1 MRLIIPMAGEGKR
14 LRPHTF
20 TVPKPL
26 FPLLGKPVLQWLI
39 EEVQGAMPEPIE
51 EMVFIIRALPEGAK
65 QFLELLAQRYGAKA
79 VFCTQAEPL
88 GTAHAIYQAKP
99 HLHGPCII
107 LFADTIFK
115 ASISIPPAADGALWV
130 KVVEDP
136 RSYGVVQLSPE
147 GWIEKLVEKPEVPPS
162 NLAIIGVYMLREA
175 EKLVPAIEYLFEHR
189 ITSKGEYQLTDA
201 LQILCSQGLKLA
213 ALPVEEWLDCGSKAL
228 VLQAQARLLE
238 LGLGSIPK
246 LPSTVQIVPPV
257 YISPEAHIS
266 ESVIGPY
273 VGVEAGARIHRSV
286 LSQALCRKDA
296 YIENV
301 VLHDAIIGEAAVCKG
316 HPLRLDLGDYS
327 KYGA

>member
-39 EEVQGAMPEPIE
+39 EEVQAAMPEPIE
-51 EMVFIIRALPEGAK
+51 EMVFVVRALPEGARR
-65 QFLELLAQRYGAKA
+65 FLELLAQRYGGRA
-79 VFCTQAEPL
+79 VFCTQEEPL
-88 GTAHAIYQAKP
+88 GTAHAVYQAKD
-99 HLHGPCII
+99 HLEGPCII

-115 ASISIPPAADGALWV
+115 ASISIPAAADGALWV

-136 RSYGVVQLSPE
+136 RQYGVVQLSPE
-147 GWIEKLVEKPEVPPS
+147 GWIEKLIEKPESPPS

-175 EKLVPAIEYLFEHR
+175 ERLLPAIEYLFAQR

-201 LQILCSQGLKLA
+201 LQVLCAQGTKLA

-228 VLQAQARLLE
+228 VLQAQVRLLE
-238 LGLGSIPK
+238 LGLGTPPPQLFS
-246 LPSTVQIVPPV
+246 VQVVPPV
-257 YISPEAHIS
+257 YISPEAHIT

-273 VGVEAGARIHRSV
+273 VGVEAGARIHRSII
-286 LSQALCRKDA
+286 SQALCRKDA

-301 VLHDAIIGEAAVCKG
+301 ILHEAIVGEAAICKG
-316 HPLRLDLGDYS
+316 QPLRLDLGDYS

>member
-26 FPLLGKPVLQWLI
+26 FPLLDKPVLQWLI
-39 EEVQGAMPEPIE
+39 EEVQAAMPEPIE
-51 EMVFIIRALPEGAK
+51 EMVFIVRGLAEGPK
-65 QFLELLAQRYGAKA
+65 RFLEQMAKKYQARA
-79 VFCTQAEPL
+79 VFCTQEEPL
-88 GTAHAIYQAKP
+88 GTAHAIYQARD

-107 LFADTIFK
+107 LFADTIFR
-115 ASISIPPAADGALWV
+115 ASISIPSEADGALWV

-136 RSYGVVQLSPE
+136 RSYGVVQLSTE

-162 NLAIIGVYMLREA
+162 NLAIIGVYMLRQA
-175 EKLVPAIEYLFEHR
+175 ERLLPAIAYLFEHR

-201 LQILCSQGLKLA
+201 LQILCGEGLKLA

-246 LPSTVQIVPPV
+246 LPPTVQVIPPV

-266 ESVIGPY
+266 ESIIGPY
-273 VGVEAGARIHRSV
+273 VGVEAGVRIHRSV
-286 LSQALCRKDA
+286 ISQALCRKEA
-296 YIENV
+296 HIENV
-301 VLHDAIIGEAAVCKG
+301 VLHDAIIGEAAVCRSY
-316 HPLRLDLGDYS
+316 PLRIDLGDYS
-327 KYGA
+327 KYEA

>member
-39 EEVQGAMPEPIE
+39 EEVQAAMPEPIE
-51 EMVFIIRALPEGAK
+51 EMVFIIRGLAEGPRR
-65 QFLELLAQRYGAKA
+65 FLEQLAEGYGARA
-79 VFCTQAEPL
+79 VFCVQEEPL
-88 GTAHAIYQAKP
+88 GTAHAIYQAKE
-99 HLHGPCII
+99 HLKGPCII

-115 ASISIPPAADGALWV
+115 ASISIPSAADGALWV

-162 NLAIIGVYMLREA
+162 NLAIIGVYMLRQA
-175 EKLVPAIEYLFEHR
+175 ERLLPAIEYLFEHK

-201 LQILCSQGLKLA
+201 LQILCAEGAKLA

-246 LPSTVQIVPPV
+246 ISPTVQIVPPV

-273 VGVEAGARIHRSV
+273 VGVEAGVRIHRSV
-286 LSQALCRKDA
+286 ISQALCRKDA
-296 YIENV
+296 QIENV
-301 VLHDAIIGEAAVCKG
+301 VLHDAIIGEAAVCRG
-316 HPLRLDLGDYS
+316 HPLRLDLSDHS